1 VTVFPES
8 DGEVRVRAT
17 AVSIAKLSDFP
28 QTVVFK
34 AFTPPA
40 TPGERRGYSTTRSD
54 NSLNSQNLSV
64 PGE

>member
-1 VTVFPES
+1 
-8 DGEVRVRAT
+8 VRILAT
-17 AVSIAKLSDFP
+17 AVISIAKLSDFP

-40 TPGERRGYSTTRSD
+40 TPGESRGYSTTRSD
-54 NSLNSQNLSV
+54 NSLNGQNLRM